1 MLRHFPAQLMQSVG
15 RCHWA
20 RAPCSWVRAVAES
33 LGASRRGSMAG
44 MHGRGGGRAAGGK
57 RAGPTIYELHSR
69 GKRRSARE
77 IPRLVAA
84 GVAICWRAGRRE
96 LITLGLLELLSGVGV
111 AAEVVVGR
119 QVLQAF
125 LLTGGAV

>member
-1 MLRHFPAQLMQSVG
+1 
-15 RCHWA
+15 
-20 RAPCSWVRAVAES
+20 
-33 LGASRRGSMAG
+33 
-44 MHGRGGGRAAGGK
+44 MHGRGGGRAPGGK
-57 RAGPTIYELHSR
+57 RAGPTIYELHSH

-84 GVAICWRAGRRE
+84 GIAICWRAGRRE
-96 LITLGLLELLSGVGV
+96 LITLGVLELLSGAGV

-125 LLTGGAV
+125 LLTGDAASSGGGGIGRRVEQRVAECGTVRGHHRGARRGRGGAA

>member
-1 MLRHFPAQLMQSVG
+1 
-15 RCHWA
+15 
-20 RAPCSWVRAVAES
+20 
-33 LGASRRGSMAG
+33 

-77 IPRLVAA
+77 IPRLAAA
-84 GVAICWRAGRRE
+84 GVGICWRAGRE
-96 LITLGLLELLSGVGV
+96 LITLGVLELLSGVGV

-125 LLTGGAV
+125 LMTGGAAGTGGS